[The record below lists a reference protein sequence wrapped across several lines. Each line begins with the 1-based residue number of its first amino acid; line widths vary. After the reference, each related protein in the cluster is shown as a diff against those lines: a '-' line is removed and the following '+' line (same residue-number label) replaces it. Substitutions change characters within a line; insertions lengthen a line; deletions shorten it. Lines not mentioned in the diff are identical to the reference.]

1 MVHSGFQDTFLRTV
15 GDVKQ
20 HVTNGLQ
27 TYGVNKV
34 LVTGHSLGAAVG
46 VMNGVFLRGI
56 LGTDVDITTHVFGL
70 PRAGNSIWACVLF
83 SSLIFIV

>member
-1 MVHSGFQDTFLRTV
+1 
-15 GDVKQ
+15 VKE

-27 TYGVNKV
+27 TYSANKV

-46 VMNGVFLRGI
+46 VMNGVFLTGL
-56 LGTDVDITTHVFGL
+56 LGTEVNVTTHVFGL

-83 SSLIFIV
+83 FASLI